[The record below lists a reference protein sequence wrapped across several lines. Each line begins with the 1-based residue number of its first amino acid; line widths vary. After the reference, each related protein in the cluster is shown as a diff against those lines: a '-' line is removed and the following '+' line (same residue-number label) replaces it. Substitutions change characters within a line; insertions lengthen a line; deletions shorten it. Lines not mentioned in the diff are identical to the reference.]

1 MTTKL
6 ENSLIRRKNFVM
18 IEDFDSQKNLDE
30 SWDEESVNEI
40 VKEKFL
46 YNELNFSSKL
56 NRQQLA
62 IHSFVS
68 Q

>member
-1 MTTKL
+1 MTTKF
-6 ENSLIRRKNFVM
+6 EDSLIRRKNLVT
-18 IEDFDSQKNLDE
+18 IEDLDSQKNLDE
-30 SWDEESVNEI
+30 LWNEESINDIIER
-40 VKEKFL
+40 KFI
-46 YNELNFSSKL
+46 YNELNVSSKW